1 MEKNIKN
8 RINIFLNKSKNK
20 FGDKYEFPFIK
31 DEYVTSHSKITIKCK
46 ECGNIFNKIALDH
59 LTSNNGGCKNCRLIN
74 KAELINYND
83 LKNKI
88 KGNDVKPFNGLK
100 NIKKDNVIAICP
112 IHGEYTAKLK
122 SVLKNKYK
130 CKICA
135 LINDNKSNKKIS
147 RDKANTILQDLCKD
161 NISYNIEEYNGTQCK
176 MTFTCLKCNNSF
188 ERKYNNFLSNN
199 KCPFCYK
206 QEYIDKKIKS
216 TEKYIEEAK
225 NIYGDKYSYEN
236 TLYTASKNK
245 VLVTCNECGK
255 IFEIE
260 ANSHLQG
267 HGCPY
272 HNFNTS
278 NIEKEILTYMNDIY
292 DGEILSNNRQIISP
306 NEIDIYIPE
315 FKIGFEIDG
324 LYWHNEINKPDKNYH
339 LYKTIECESK
349 DIRLIHIFEDEWIY
363 KKNIWKSM
371 ISNILGKT
379 DTKIYARNCEV
390 REITDS
396 KIASEFLDSNHI
408 QGKCGS
414 SVKLG
419 LYYNNE
425 LVSLMTFGK
434 SRHFVGSCYHGE
446 YELLRFCNKLNTVVI
461 GGASK
466 LFNYFVKKYN
476 PESIISYADRRWSQ
490 GNLYEKLGFSLYN
503 KSNPNYYYVIKNKRF
518 YRFNFR
524 KDQLIKKYNCPP
536 NMTEKQFCFEQGWY
550 RIYDCGCL
558 CYLWESNS

>member
-1 MEKNIKN
+1 MEKDIKN
-8 RINIFLNKSKNK
+8 RINIFLNNSKNK
-20 FGDKYEFPFIK
+20 FGDKYEFPFIEN
-31 DEYVTSHSKITIKCK
+31 EYVTSHSKITIKCK
-46 ECGNIFNKIALDH
+46 DCGNIFNKIALDH
-59 LTSNNGGCKNCRLIN
+59 LTSSNGGCKNCRLIA
-74 KAELINYND
+74 KTELIEYDD
-83 LKNKI
+83 LKNEI
-88 KGNDVKPFNGLK
+88 KGNDIKPFNGFK

-147 RDKANTILQDLCKD
+147 RDKANAILQDLCKD

-176 MTFTCLKCNNSF
+176 MAFTCLKCNNSF
-188 ERKYNNFLSNN
+188 KRKYNNFLLNN

-255 IFEIE
+255 TFEIE
-260 ANSHLQG
+260 ANSHLKG

-272 HNFNTS
+272 HNFNS
-278 NIEKEILTYMNDIY
+278 SSIEKEISDYIKSIYNGELLCND
-292 DGEILSNNRQIISP
+292 RQLIQP
-306 NEIDIYIPE
+306 NEIDIYLPNLN
-315 FKIGFEIDG
+315 IGFEIDG

-339 LYKTIECESK
+339 LNKTIECENK
-349 DIRLIHIFEDEWIY
+349 GIRLIHIFEDEWIY
-363 KKNIWKSM
+363 KKQIWKSM

-379 DTKIYARNCEV
+379 NHKIYARKCEI
-390 REITDS
+390 REINDS
-396 KIASEFLDSNHI
+396 KIVSEFLDANHI

-414 SVKLG
+414 SIKLG

-434 SRHFVGSCYHGE
+434 SRHFVGSHNVSK

-466 LFNYFVKKYN
+466 LFNYFIEKYN
-476 PESIISYADRRWSQ
+476 PESVVSYADRRWSQ
-490 GNLYEKLGFSLYN
+490 GNLYEKYM
-503 KSNPNYYYVIKNKRF
+503 KN
-518 YRFNFR
+518 
-524 KDQLIKKYNCPP
+524 
-536 NMTEKQFCFEQGWY
+536 
-550 RIYDCGCL
+550 
-558 CYLWESNS
+558 

>member
-434 SRHFVGSCYHGE
+434 SRHFVGSHNISK
-446 YELLRFCNKLNTVVI
+446 YELLRFCNKLNTLVT

-466 LFNYFVKKYN
+466 LFNFFIKKYN